1 MKRLILFAA
10 SVVCITAVCSCK
22 KYLDAKPD
30 QSLQV
35 PSSVADL
42 QALLD
47 DGNYMNSQNGISFDE
62 SSTDDFFI
70 TNDVYNQLDKPNRD
84 TYIWN
89 NKNYSNTNN
98 DWFNLYNIINVANVV
113 LDNISR
119 IPGNEGNLA
128 AWGNAKGS
136 ALFFRANALLHG
148 AFIFCKAYNEST
160 ASQDYG
166 MALRLTSD
174 FNQHSSRSP
183 LLETYNKILEDLEV
197 AAQLLPDLSVHVVRP
212 SKASAYAL
220 LARTF
225 LSMRRYD
232 SCLKY
237 ANLALQIKS
246 DLVDFNTL
254 SPTTSYPFRRYS
266 IEDMFDDVSVQMNY
280 YASSKYYGRID
291 TTLYKSY
298 DSNDLRKVIY
308 FKREANGYSF
318 KGSYARSIPFIGI
331 ATDEVYLMRAECYA
345 RLGDKD
351 AALNDLNT
359 LLVTRWTAG
368 TFVPFTAATAPDAL
382 VFILQERRK
391 ELLFRSLRWMDIKRL
406 NKEGA
411 GIVLTRVIDG
421 VTYTLAPNDNRY
433 ALALPADI
441 IRMTGMAQN
450 P

>member
-1 MKRLILFAA
+1 MKHIIYFAA
-10 SVVCITAVCSCK
+10 IIVCSVAFCSCK
-22 KYLDAKPD
+22 KYLDAKPNRA
-30 QSLQV
+30 LQV
-35 PSSVADL
+35 PSSIADL

-47 DGNYMNSQNGISFDE
+47 DNDFMNGQDGISFDE
-62 SSTDDFFI
+62 SSADNFYLTD
-70 TNDVYNQLDKPNRD
+70 DVYNQFDQPNRD

-89 NKNYSNTNN
+89 NKNYSNSPN
-98 DWFNLYNIINVANVV
+98 DWFYLYNIINVANVV
-113 LDNISR
+113 LDNIDN
-119 IPGNEGNLA
+119 IPANDGNRA
-128 AWGNAKGS
+128 AWNNAKGS
-136 ALFFRANALLHG
+136 ALFFRANAFLHG
-148 AFIFCKAYNEST
+148 AFIFCKAFDEST

-166 MALRLTSD
+166 LALRLTSD
-174 FNQHSSRSP
+174 FNQPSSRSS

-197 AAQLLPDLSVHVVRP
+197 AAQLLPGLPVHVVRP

-237 ANLALQIKS
+237 ANLALRLKG

-254 SPTTSYPFRRYS
+254 SPTTSYPFKRYS

-280 YASSKYYGRID
+280 YASSKYYARID
-291 TTLYKSY
+291 TTLYNSY
-298 DSNDLRKVIY
+298 DGNDLRKVIY
-308 FKREANGYSF
+308 FKREADGYSF

-331 ATDEVYLMRAECYA
+331 ATDEVYLMQAECHA

-351 AALNDLNT
+351 AALNALNT
-359 LLVTRWTAG
+359 LLATRWIAG
-368 TFVPFTAATAPDAL
+368 TYVPFTATTAPDAL
-382 VFILQERRK
+382 AIILQERRK

-421 VTYTLAPNDNRY
+421 VTYKLPPNDNRY

-441 IRMTGMAQN
+441 IRMTGMPQN